1 MVTRCRHSTHS
12 CLPGDRTCPPA
23 QRCPNGGSSR
33 KIIKYTK
40 EYSEYFM
47 KYEGF
52 WYTVPPGTQSPWYMV
67 RLVHGPPGTRSPWY
81 MVPLV
86 HGPPSTRSPWYIIIT
101 FIFRYVNATLPLPLL
116 QLFDFQ
122 YDIHGH
128 NTRHSK
134 DLRPPQF
141 NTALMKR
148 SFLYDGP
155 ELWMNLDESIKNAG
169 TRNILK
175 NRIRNKFLDEY

>member
-1 MVTRCRHSTHS
+1 MYVCMYVCMCICMCVCMIYLFKRV
-12 CLPGDRTCPPA
+12 
-23 QRCPNGGSSR
+23 
-33 KIIKYTK
+33 KILKVSDIHR
-40 EYSEYFM
+40 E
-47 KYEGF
+47 
-52 WYTVPPGTQSPWYMV
+52 
-67 RLVHGPPGTRSPWY
+67 L
-81 MVPLV
+81 
-86 HGPPSTRSPWYIIIT
+86 IIT

-116 QLFDFQ
+116 QLFDYQ

-134 DLRPPQF
+134 DLRPPKF
-141 NTALMKR
+141 NTDIMKR

-155 ELWMNLDESIKNAG
+155 ELWLNLDESIKNAG